1 MIDKNILI
9 TMQKYL
15 NHVCL
20 FSAGNSWLITS
31 RNWLKR
37 CLSHTDLSC
46 WPIRCGTSRSWC
58 LRQVC
63 SSTLV
68 KCGLFCPEHRS
79 FSMQPTWICKRRS
92 RLATE
97 HLSTSWKGK
106 HHAIAVWHTT
116 AWWSCCQTCTVQP
129 TFAACE
135 LVTGSMSPDFFQN
148 NVHLS
153 MLLSG
158 ILTAF
163 SCSSLLD

>member
-97 HLSTSWKGK
+97 HLSTSWKWLMQASITPLQYGIPLLGG
-106 HHAIAVWHTT
+106 HAVKPAQFNLPLLHVNLSLE
-116 AWWSCCQTCTVQP
+116 ACRP
-129 TFAACE
+129 TF
-135 LVTGSMSPDFFQN
+135 SKIMY
-148 NVHLS
+148 
-153 MLLSG
+153 
-158 ILTAF
+158 I
-163 SCSSLLD
+163 